1 MKDWGERVAFI
12 IVFCILQG
20 LNLRA
25 QDAIAFLNEANIQV
39 RSVWSYIY
47 QIVIAVLSIIAV
59 VSLISL
65 GIKLYSGD
73 QEGAHKALGW
83 CGGMV
88 FCIIAALVLKN
99 FMGL

>member
-1 MKDWGERVAFI
+1 MKDWGDRVAFI

>member
-12 IVFCILQG
+12 IVFCVLKG

>member
-1 MKDWGERVAFI
+1 MRDWRERIAVI
-12 IVFCILQG
+12 IVFCILRSFS
-20 LNLRA
+20 LKA
-25 QDAIAFLNEANIQV
+25 QDAITFLNEANIQV

-47 QIVIAVLSIIAV
+47 QIVISVLSIIAV

>member
-1 MKDWGERVAFI
+1 MKDWGDRVAFI

-25 QDAIAFLNEANIQV
+25 QDAIAFLNESNIQV